1 MSTPF
6 LLGILGGM
14 GPLATLDLMHKLLR
28 ATPASS
34 DQQQIPHV
42 VWNVP
47 QIADRQQA
55 LAGTGPSPLPQLLHG
70 AHPRTRAG
78 PSHLGTAGKTA
89 NHW

>member
-55 LAGTGPSPLPQLLHG
+55 LAGTGPSPLPQLLLG
-70 AHPRTRAG
+70 VEQLNRAG
-78 PSHLGTAGKTA
+78 ASHIVIDRKSVV
-89 NHW
+89 